1 MREGSQTP
9 LTFMVKARYHGSTGL
24 RHVLPASCANG
35 VNLLGHEEQAHRD
48 SVALPANVPTAGRA
62 RPRSQYETAYNPEVS

>member
-1 MREGSQTP
+1 MSRLGLSPVPAGEDEKLLPPP
-9 LTFMVKARYHGSTGL
+9 LDGRRGHFM
-24 RHVLPASCANG
+24 
-35 VNLLGHEEQAHRD
+35 GHEEQAHRD